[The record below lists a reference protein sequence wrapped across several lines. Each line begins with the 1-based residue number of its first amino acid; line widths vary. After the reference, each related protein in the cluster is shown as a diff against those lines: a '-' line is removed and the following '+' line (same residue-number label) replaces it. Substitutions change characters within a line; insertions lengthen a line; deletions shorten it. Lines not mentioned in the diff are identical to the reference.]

1 MPGREFLTVER
12 YFALAETIAKTIFGS
27 KVRNWGVQTRKYMPR
42 LALWSRDL
50 DSRIKRCSSDRRV
63 FRYPTSFACVN
74 FPQKKA
80 AQGLTRTLSWRCDR
94 NVALDESYPTVVT
107 LWKLFS
113 QSYDS
118 SGESLVHGP
127 FSLPAG
133 RRRSVLGPFPPVE
146 TF

>member
-1 MPGREFLTVER
+1 MPRREFLTGGR
-12 YFALAETIAKTIFGS
+12 YFALAETIARTIFGS
-27 KVRNWGVQTRKYMPR
+27 KVRNRGGPKLENACPGLPFGHVTSTPGSKDAAPT
-42 LALWSRDL
+42 D
-50 DSRIKRCSSDRRV
+50 V
-63 FRYPTSFACVN
+63 YPTSFAYVN

-80 AQGLTRTLSWRCDR
+80 EQGLTLPLSWRRDR

-118 SGESLVHGP
+118 SGERLVDGP

-133 RRRSVLGPFPPVE
+133 RRRSVLGFFPPVE